1 MDSPECAAGMISV
14 AVYVLS
20 DPVRAAAQ
28 LREAADRYGVPRVT
42 RLHVGGRLDEHRGA
56 MAEVLTWTE
65 PSSATVRRRCAI
77 RWPAIARDRSSTSK
91 YRRFCEHD
99 R

>member
-28 LREAADRYGVPRVT
+28 LREATDRYGVPRVT

-56 MAEVLTWTE
+56 IAEVLTWTE
-65 PSSATVRRRCAI
+65 TEFSDRQAALRDQM
-77 RWPAIARDRSSTSK
+77 AR
-91 YRRFCEHD
+91 YRT
-99 R
+99 